1 MVKFILEFDILLS
14 GLVTMKRIPV
24 LESGDVRV
32 VRVLSEREG
41 DPIPEH
47 THEGD
52 EVAYVVSGRAKVHM
66 EGRGDFD
73 VEEGNAI
80 LIPKGVKHRGL
91 LSENCVLIAVYHP

>member
-1 MVKFILEFDILLS
+1 MRRV
-14 GLVTMKRIPV
+14 PV
-24 LESGDVRV
+24 LESGGVRV
-32 VRVLSEREG
+32 VRVVSEREG

-47 THEGD
+47 THEED
-52 EVAYVVSGRAKVHM
+52 EVAYVVSGRVRVHM

-73 VEEGNAI
+73 IEEGNAI